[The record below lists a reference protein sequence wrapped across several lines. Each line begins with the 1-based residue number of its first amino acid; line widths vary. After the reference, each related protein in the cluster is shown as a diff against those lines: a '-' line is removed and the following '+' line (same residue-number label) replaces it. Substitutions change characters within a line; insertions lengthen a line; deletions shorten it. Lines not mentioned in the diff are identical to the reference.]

1 MIGIFIAFSILILA
15 AIVSGNNL
23 SIAVGSLVGSNVT
36 RRNAAVFIGI
46 LGFIIGFFVGTGHME
61 ATVFKL
67 FPYDPEII
75 LLVIWGSILIFI
87 VAQLVRVPISL
98 TMAIVGIAIGLFL
111 RNGNYYAFS
120 VVFRIS
126 LMWIIAPVMAVI
138 LSFIMMKILVAW
150 KSRKVWRT
158 ASSMKII
165 LIFLAFLSSLTLG
178 ENTLGF
184 IGAMWNQQIFV
195 YPAVVIGIIIGSVFL
210 SRGVLKRI
218 GYEIYSLNYSSALVS
233 LISSSV
239 FVEIATLFGLPLS
252 NTQTLTSGIL
262 GAGLG
267 KKMRAVSL
275 KPVVRILLLWFIS
288 PLIGIIIGLA
298 I

>member
-1 MIGIFIAFSILILA
+1 MIGIFIALSLLILA

-36 RRNAAVFIGI
+36 RRDAAVLIG
-46 LGFIIGFFVGTGHME
+46 IIGFIAGFFIGTGHME
-61 ATVFKL
+61 KTVSLL
-67 FPYDPEII
+67 FPYNSLII
-75 LLVIWGSILIFI
+75 LLVIWGSILIF
-87 VAQLVRVPISL
+87 VLAQFVRVPISL
-98 TMAIVGIAIGLFL
+98 TMAIVGIAIGLFI
-111 RNGNYYAFS
+111 RDGRYYGFP

-126 LMWIIAPVMAVI
+126 VMWVIAPIMAVVF
-138 LSFIMMKILVAW
+138 SYIMMKVLISW

-165 LIFLAFLSSLTLG
+165 LIFLAFLSSFTLG

-184 IGAMWNQQIFV
+184 IGAIWNQHMIV
-195 YPAVVIGIIIGSVFL
+195 YPSVVLGIIIGSIFL

-218 GYEIYSLNYSSALVS
+218 SYEIYSLNYSSALVS

-239 FVEIATLFGLPLS
+239 LVEIATLFGLPLS

-288 PLIGIIIGLA
+288 PFIGILIGLA
-298 I
+298 L